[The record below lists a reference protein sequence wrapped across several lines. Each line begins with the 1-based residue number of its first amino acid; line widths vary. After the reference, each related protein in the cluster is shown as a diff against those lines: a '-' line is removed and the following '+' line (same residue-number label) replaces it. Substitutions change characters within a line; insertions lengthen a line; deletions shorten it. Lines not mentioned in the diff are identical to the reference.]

1 MEQLVELDHELF
13 LFLNNLGDPGWD
25 NFWNFITNKWASI
38 PFYALLVFFLYRALG
53 WKKTLLSLV
62 LVALVITCTDQ
73 LANLF
78 KHYFER
84 PRPCR
89 QAGIMEY
96 SRFVAIRCGRF
107 GYFSAHAASSAAL
120 VVYLGMILKSYWK
133 HIFPALIFWGLLVS
147 YSRIY
152 LGVHYPGDVLT
163 GWFFGIVIGYA
174 FYRLFLFLGRRFFT
188 PGDAPAGKTS

>member
-13 LFLNNLGDPGWD
+13 LFLNNLGDPAWD

-96 SRFVAIRCGRF
+96 SRFVAVRCGRF

-120 VVYLGMILKSYWK
+120 VVYLGMILKNYWK
-133 HIFPALIFWGLLVS
+133 HIFPVLIFWGLLVS

-174 FYRLFLFLGRRFFT
+174 FYRLFLFLLRRFFT
-188 PGDAPAGKTS
+188 PGDAPAGRTS